1 MRNEKNFKQKIS
13 EIATKIANINEKV
26 DGEKLN
32 LPTAYKTQ
40 ANSAISTPSDLAK
53 ALLDI
58 VAEIVANEP
67 SMADLEK
74 KPGWSMVMAK
84 LKELSGEKGG
94 EEGVPE
100 VTPEDEKEAGKAG
113 MPALQESFNRINRK

>member
-13 EIATKIANINEKV
+13 EIASKIANINEKV
-26 DGEKLN
+26 DGEKIN

-40 ANSAISTPSDLAK
+40 ANSAIAAPPDLAK
-53 ALLDI
+53 ILLDI
-58 VAEIVANEP
+58 INELIAGET

-74 KPGWSMVMAK
+74 RTGWNMIMDRLKSM
-84 LKELSGEKGG
+84 SGEKKG